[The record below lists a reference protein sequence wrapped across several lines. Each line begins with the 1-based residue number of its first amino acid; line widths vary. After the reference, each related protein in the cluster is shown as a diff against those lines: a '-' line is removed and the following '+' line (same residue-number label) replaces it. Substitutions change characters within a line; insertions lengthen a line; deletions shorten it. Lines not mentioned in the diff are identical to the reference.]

1 MIRKNLVHLLGLLIT
16 LLLIAPTVS
25 AQGWH
30 SQSMTSAVK
39 RSAGKSPS
47 KSRDASSK
55 QYASK
60 GGRNSKAAGSKE
72 SSKTAESK
80 KSVESSQPTSTSSGK
95 TKSPTTENSSKSGT
109 AATSTRE
116 RTVTKTSGHNK
127 ATGRCDPEKHQL
139 SDLSGTYHGVVNY
152 PDGGF
157 SGDATLTITGNQ
169 FLLVVGNAAQTGRI
183 TAVTTC
189 SYTAATMMFG
199 ESKSAEP
206 GKPSP
211 PPLPV
216 ISLRATKKANDL
228 VLATI
233 EGERRTFSF
242 APKTSK

>member
-1 MIRKNLVHLLGLLIT
+1 MIRKNLTYLLGLLFAVW
-16 LLLIAPTVS
+16 LAVPIAS

-30 SQSMTSAVK
+30 SQSMSSAVK
-39 RSAGKSPS
+39 RSAGKSAS
-47 KSRDASSK
+47 KSKDANSK
-55 QYASK
+55 HFDSK
-60 GGRNSKAAGSKE
+60 GARNSKAAGAKE
-72 SSKTAESK
+72 NGKTAESK
-80 KSVESSQPTSTSSGK
+80 KAVESSQPAGTTSGK

-116 RTVTKTSGHNK
+116 RTVTKMSGHNK

-139 SDLSGTYHGVVNY
+139 SDLSGTYHGIVNY

-206 GKPSP
+206 GKPPP

-228 VLATI
+228 ILATI

-242 APKTSK
+242 APKATK